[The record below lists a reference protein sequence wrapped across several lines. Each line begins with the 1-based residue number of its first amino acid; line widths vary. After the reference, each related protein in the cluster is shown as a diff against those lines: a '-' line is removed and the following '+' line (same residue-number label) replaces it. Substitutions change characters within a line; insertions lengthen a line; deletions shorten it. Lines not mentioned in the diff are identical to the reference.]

1 MEKKLYIYV
10 GVMVVLIL
18 ASFAWI
24 NREKEMAKSE
34 VYPDKENAPMHLTKA
49 KFLAKVANFQTNP
62 TDWKYLG
69 DIPCII
75 DFYASW
81 CGPCRL
87 VAPILDDLAKDYN
100 GQIYVYKVNIDAEE
114 EIAGAYGIQ
123 SIPTIFFCP
132 MNGAPQVTKGAMSKE
147 SFKKTIA
154 GLLLKK

>member
-1 MEKKLYIYV
+1 MDKKVYIYV

-49 KFLAKVANFQTNP
+49 KFLSKVANFQTNP

-69 DIPCII
+69 DKPCII

-87 VAPILDDLAKDYN
+87 VAPILDDLAKEYN
-100 GQIYVYKVNIDAEE
+100 GKIYVYKVNIDAEE

-132 MNGAPQVTKGAMSKE
+132 MNEAPQVIKGAISKE
-147 SFKKTIA
+147 SFKNTIT